1 MHGNKSLGGD
11 VHANKIKTLDDALPI
26 PRSTGLHGTEALLF
40 SFCLF
45 FLRREPRGNV
55 NIHPRRFVHA
65 RHSAMRFAY
74 WQVRF
79 ESHDRH
85 TGCLERTD
93 LLLETIQFC
102 STRCC
107 KKIAI
112 IRRTINGRRIRA
124 THGNYVRT
132 LQVTSSEKENRKNSL
147 PVCTLNKKIVS
158 ASKLKLL

>member
-93 LLLETIQFC
+93 LLLEAIQSC
-102 STRCC
+102 LTRYC
-107 KKIAI
+107 KKITI
-112 IRRTINGRRIRA
+112 IRRRISGHRIRA
-124 THGNYVRT
+124 TYGNYVRT
-132 LQVTSSEKENRKNSL
+132 LPVTLPVTSSEKD
-147 PVCTLNKKIVS
+147 VS
-158 ASKLKLL
+158 GK